1 MRSIL
6 ITGGTGSFGQAFVKR
21 CLSERI
27 QRICILSRDET
38 KQAQMRQELKDDERL
53 RWFVGDVRDRDRL
66 RRAFEGVDTVIHA
79 AALKRVEVG
88 EFDAPEMVKT
98 NVVGTLN
105 LIEAATD
112 AQVQR
117 VVALSTDKACQPVSA
132 YGASKLLMEKII
144 LGANNARGEYGPRF
158 AVTRFGNFAGSRGS
172 VIPMWRG
179 LLREGFKTLPVTN
192 GACTRYW
199 MTADEAVDLV
209 MNTARTMKGGELV
222 TPDLP
227 AFTVSDLAQA
237 MGGEVEIVGLRPG
250 ERIHEMMND
259 GETSADAPRLTIE
272 ELRNRLELVKTD
284 R

>member
-21 CLSERI
+21 CLNERI
-27 QRICILSRDET
+27 QRICILSRDEH
-38 KQAQMRQELKDDERL
+38 KQAVMREELKDERL

-88 EFDAPEMVKT
+88 EYDAIEMKKT
-98 NVVGTLN
+98 NIDGTQN
-105 LIEAATD
+105 VIEAATD

-117 VVALSTDKACQPVSA
+117 VVALSTDKACQPGSA
-132 YGASKLLMEKII
+132 YGASKLMMEK
-144 LGANNARGEYGPRF
+144 LVLAANNARGEYGPRF

-179 LLREGFKTLPVTN
+179 LLREGFKTFPVTN
-192 GACTRYW
+192 AMCTRYW

-237 MGGEVEIVGLRPG
+237 MGGEMEIIGLRPG

-259 GETSADAPRLTIE
+259 GECSADARMLTVN
-272 ELRNRLELVKTD
+272 ELKERLELIASD

>member
-21 CLSERI
+21 CLAERI
-27 QRICILSRDET
+27 QRICILSRDEH
-38 KQAQMRQELKDDERL
+38 KQAVMREELKDERL

-88 EFDAPEMVKT
+88 EYDALEMKKT
-98 NVVGTLN
+98 NIDGAENV
-105 LIEAATD
+105 IEAATD
-112 AQVQR
+112 AGVQR
-117 VVALSTDKACQPVSA
+117 VVALSTDKACQPVSG
-132 YGASKLLMEKII
+132 YGASKLMMEKMI
-144 LGANNARGEYGPRF
+144 LAANNARGEYGPRF

-179 LLREGFKTLPVTN
+179 LLREGFKTLPVTD
-192 GACTRYW
+192 GTCTRYW
-199 MTADEAVDLV
+199 MTADEAVELV
-209 MNTARTMKGGELV
+209 MNTAKTMKGGELV

-259 GETSADAPRLTIE
+259 GESSEQAQRLSVG
-272 ELRNRLELVKTD
+272 ELKERLELVASD

>member
-1 MRSIL
+1 MKSIL
-6 ITGGTGSFGQAFVKR
+6 ITGGTGSFGRVFVKR
-21 CLSERI
+21 CLAENI
-27 QRICILSRDET
+27 HRICVFSRDEL
-38 KQAQMRQELKDDERL
+38 KQAEMRQEINDTRM

-98 NVVGTLN
+98 NVIGTLN

-112 AQVQR
+112 AGVQR
-117 VVALSTDKACQPVSA
+117 VIALSTDKACQPVSG
-132 YGASKLLMEKII
+132 YGASKLLMEKVI
-144 LGANNARGEYGPRF
+144 LAANNSRGEYGPRF

-172 VIPMWRG
+172 VIPTWRG
-179 LLREGFKTLPVTN
+179 ILREGFKSLPVTD

-199 MTADEAVDLV
+199 MTADEAVELV
-209 MNTARTMKGGELV
+209 MRTAKTMKGGELV

-237 MGGEVEIVGLRPG
+237 MGGEMEIVGLRPG
-250 ERIHEMMND
+250 ERIHELMDEGKSSENARML
-259 GETSADAPRLTIE
+259 SVL
-272 ELRNRLELVKTD
+272 ELRERLSVIA
-284 R
+284 